1 MKKICI
7 ITLASIML
15 MLTGCSSSSE
25 KVVETDNKFYEIVET
40 GAAGIK
46 DYYNNKDEND
56 KKAAQSVID
65 QINGL
70 GAITADSANSILTV
84 RAAYDALTDEQKKLV
99 TNYKTLTDDEEKLK
113 SKQDEKANEGNQKAA
128 QVVID
133 KINALGEITV
143 NSANSIREARAVYDA
158 LTDKQKELVT
168 NYETLTNDEAMLKSK
183 QEETQNQNNKTAI
196 NNQQPSSQPAN
207 NQTTNNQTTNNQT
220 TSNNVSKEETP
231 SKLACTASNAQ
242 KYMNKSINSF
252 MEATGVYRSGTEDCL
267 NPDGLAYSFD
277 GFTVYTNESGNII
290 AVE

>member
-25 KVVETDNKFYEIVET
+25 KAVETDNKFYEIVET

-46 DYYNNKDEND
+46 DYYDNQDEND
-56 KKAAQSVID
+56 KKAAQGVID

-70 GAITADSANSILTV
+70 GEITVDSANSISTV

-113 SKQDEKANEGNQKAA
+113 SKKDEKANESN
-128 QVVID
+128 
-133 KINALGEITV
+133 
-143 NSANSIREARAVYDA
+143 
-158 LTDKQKELVT
+158 QKELVT
-168 NYETLTNDEAMLKSK
+168 NDETPTNDEDILKSK
-183 QEETQNQNNKTAI
+183 QEEEQTNQN
-196 NNQQPSSQPAN
+196 S
-207 NQTTNNQTTNNQT
+207 QTTNNQQESNQSANEQTKNNQT
-220 TSNNVSKEETP
+220 TSDNSSKEETP
-231 SKLACTASNAQ
+231 SKLACTAANAQ

-252 MEATGVYRSGTEDCL
+252 MADTGVYRSGTEDCL

>member
-25 KVVETDNKFYEIVET
+25 KVVETDNKFYEIAET

-46 DYYNNKDEND
+46 DYYNNQDEND
-56 KKAAQSVID
+56 KKAAQGVVD
-65 QINGL
+65 QINEL
-70 GAITADSANSILTV
+70 GEITIDSANSISTV

-113 SKQDEKANEGNQKAA
+113 AKQDEKANEG
-128 QVVID
+128 
-133 KINALGEITV
+133 
-143 NSANSIREARAVYDA
+143 
-158 LTDKQKELVT
+158 KQKELVT
-168 NYETLTNDEAMLKSK
+168 NDETPTNDEVKSK
-183 QEETQNQNNKTAI
+183 QEEEQTNQNNQTT
-196 NNQQPSSQPAN
+196 NNQQANNQQASNQPAN
-207 NQTTNNQTTNNQT
+207 EQTTNNQTTNNQT
-220 TSNNVSKEETP
+220 TNNNSSKEETP
-231 SKLACTASNAQ
+231 SKLACTAANAQ

-252 MEATGVYRSGTEDCL
+252 MADTGVYRSGTEDCL

-277 GFTVYTNESGNII
+277 GFTIYTNESGNII

>member
-25 KVVETDNKFYEIVET
+25 KVVETDNKFYEIAET

-46 DYYNNKDEND
+46 DYYDNKDEND
-56 KKAAQSVID
+56 KNAAQSVID
-65 QINGL
+65 QINDL
-70 GAITADSANSILTV
+70 GEITADSANIISTV
-84 RAAYDALTDEQKKLV
+84 RAAYDALTDEQKELV

-113 SKQDEKANEGNQKAA
+113 SKQDEKANE
-128 QVVID
+128 
-133 KINALGEITV
+133 V
-143 NSANSIREARAVYDA
+143 N
-158 LTDKQKELVT
+158 QKELAT
-168 NYETLTNDEAMLKSK
+168 NNEIPTNDEDISKSK
-183 QEETQNQNNKTAI
+183 QEEEQTNQ
-196 NNQQPSSQPAN
+196 N
-207 NQTTNNQTTNNQT
+207 NQTTNNQQASSQPANEETKNNQT
-220 TSNNVSKEETP
+220 TSDNSSKEETP
-231 SKLACTASNAQ
+231 SKLACTAANAQ

-252 MEATGVYRSGTEDCL
+252 MADTGVYRSGTEDCL

>member
-25 KVVETDNKFYEIVET
+25 KVVETDNKFYEIAET
-40 GAAGIK
+40 GAVSIK

-70 GAITADSANSILTV
+70 GEITADSANIILTV
-84 RAAYDALTDEQKKLV
+84 RAAYDALTDEQKELI

-113 SKQDEKANEGNQKAA
+113 SKQDEKANEVNQKEVA
-128 QVVID
+128 
-133 KINALGEITV
+133 
-143 NSANSIREARAVYDA
+143 
-158 LTDKQKELVT
+158 T
-168 NYETLTNDEAMLKSK
+168 NDETLTNDEVKSK
-183 QEETQNQNNKTAI
+183 QEEEQTNQDNQTI
-196 NNQQPSSQPAN
+196 SNQQES
-207 NQTTNNQTTNNQT
+207 NQSDNEQTKNNQT
-220 TSNNVSKEETP
+220 TSNNSSKEETP
-231 SKLACTASNAQ
+231 SKLACTAANAQ

-252 MEATGVYRSGTEDCL
+252 MADTGVYRSGTEDCL

>member
-25 KVVETDNKFYEIVET
+25 KVVETDNKFYEIAET

-46 DYYNNKDEND
+46 DYYDNKDEND
-56 KKAAQSVID
+56 KNAAQSVID
-65 QINGL
+65 QINDL
-70 GAITADSANSILTV
+70 GEITADSANIISTV
-84 RAAYDALTDEQKKLV
+84 RAAYDALTDEQKELV

-113 SKQDEKANEGNQKAA
+113 SKQDEKANE
-128 QVVID
+128 
-133 KINALGEITV
+133 V
-143 NSANSIREARAVYDA
+143 N
-158 LTDKQKELVT
+158 QKELAT
-168 NYETLTNDEAMLKSK
+168 NNEIPTNDEDISKSK
-183 QEETQNQNNKTAI
+183 QEEEQTNQ
-196 NNQQPSSQPAN
+196 N
-207 NQTTNNQTTNNQT
+207 NQTTNNQQASSQPANEETKNNQT
-220 TSNNVSKEETP
+220 ISDNSSKEETP
-231 SKLACTASNAQ
+231 SKLACTAANAQ